1 MVPNR
6 SDLKEIIMSNENENT
21 TFFLDDTTIAQIAKL
36 VQIAILTGTDVV
48 DNLRLLEVKINSE
61 NGKLM
66 PTEDHEA
73 IFNSN
78 LEEMLSKANMEQLK
92 LF

>member
-1 MVPNR
+1 MAEE
-6 SDLKEIIMSNENENT
+6 KT
-21 TFFLDDTTIAQIAKL
+21 TLELDDATIAQIAKL
-36 VQIAILTGTDVV
+36 VQMAILTGTDVV
-48 DNLRLLEVKINSE
+48 DNLRQLQLTISEE
-61 NGKLM
+61 NGRLV
-66 PTEDHEA
+66 PAEGYTD